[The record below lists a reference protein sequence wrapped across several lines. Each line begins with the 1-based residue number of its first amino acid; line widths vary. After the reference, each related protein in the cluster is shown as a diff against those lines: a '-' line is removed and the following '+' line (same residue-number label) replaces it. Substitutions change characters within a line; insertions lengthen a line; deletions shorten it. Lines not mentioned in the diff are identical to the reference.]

1 MLGGFGAWLVVRSVR
16 RAILW
21 RMNLCE
27 SPRSTIWIVLFSFFA
42 CLVGPF
48 AAWGQQP
55 SAGLPEFENEFFN
68 DFSGSVSNSQKI
80 EISRNLRLAS
90 EASQIHA
97 MIVVIKKVQDYP
109 SLPQELHAMALQL
122 ARDRKVGSQKTHQGL
137 LALFALE
144 DHKFT
149 VAHSTNLSPKLA
161 ESIRD
166 TFNGRVR
173 TRLRDGQTGQALVFA
188 SEDFASLLPKA
199 GVAPKA
205 GGPSV
210 NAPGNAAHRPA
221 LATSHDQ
228 PNPEPKKE
236 SGFGWGTWIALILG
250 GYVLI
255 SLLGRLF
262 SGGGGGGG
270 GLGGGGGGPGW
281 GGLLGGLLGGGL
293 LGYWLGN
300 SSSNASEPHHDG
312 GGAGGSAGG
321 STPGGGAESSDS
333 SGFDSFGGGDYG
345 GDSSGGDSSGGG
357 GSDGDW

>member
-1 MLGGFGAWLVVRSVR
+1 
-16 RAILW
+16 
-21 RMNLCE
+21 MNLCE

-42 CLVGPF
+42 SLVIPLVVPLVIPF
-48 AAWGQQP
+48 PAWGQQP

-97 MIVVIKKVQDYP
+97 MIVVIKKVADYP
-109 SLPQELHAMALQL
+109 SLPQEVHAMALQL

-205 GGPSV
+205 GAPTV
-210 NAPGNAAHRPA
+210 NAPGNPAQRAA
-221 LATSHDQ
+221 LAASPDQ
-228 PNPEPKKE
+228 SKPEPKKE
-236 SGFGWGTWIALILG
+236 SGFGWGTWIAIILG

-270 GLGGGGGGPGW
+270 LGGGGSGPGW

-300 SSSNASEPHHDG
+300 SSSNASESHHDS
-312 GGAGGSAGG
+312 GGAGGSAGS

-333 SGFDSFGGGDYG
+333 DGFDSFGGGDYG
-345 GDSSGGDSSGGG
+345 GESSGGVSSGGG

>member
-1 MLGGFGAWLVVRSVR
+1 
-16 RAILW
+16 
-21 RMNLCE
+21 MNLCA
-27 SPRSTIWIVLFSFFA
+27 SPLSSFRLLLFSLLACFA
-42 CLVGPF
+42 GVLG
-48 AAWGQQP
+48 AQGQQS

-90 EASQIHA
+90 ETSQIHA
-97 MIVVIKKVQDYP
+97 MIVVIKKVADYP
-109 SLPQELHAMALQL
+109 GLPQDVHAMALQL
-122 ARDRKVGSQKTHQGL
+122 ARERKVGSQKTHQGL

-144 DHKFT
+144 DRKFT
-149 VAHSTNLSPKLA
+149 VAHSANLSPKLA

-173 TRLRDGQTGQALVFA
+173 AKLRDAQTGQALVFA

-199 GVAPKA
+199 GAAPKPGA
-205 GGPSV
+205 SV
-210 NAPGNAAHRPA
+210 AHAPTSPAHRPA
-221 LATSHDQ
+221 FAGSPD
-228 PNPEPKKE
+228 PGKPEPQKE
-236 SGFGWGTWIALILG
+236 AGLGWGTWIAIIVG

-262 SGGGGGGG
+262 SGGGGGG
-270 GLGGGGGGPGW
+270 LGGGGAPGW

-300 SSSNASEPHHDG
+300 SSSNASESHHDG
-312 GGAGGSAGG
+312 GGTAGAAGGSAPDGE
-321 STPGGGAESSDS
+321 SDSSDS
-333 SGFDSFGGGDYG
+333 GGFDSFGGGDF
-345 GDSSGGDSSGGG
+345 GGDSSGGG

>member
-1 MLGGFGAWLVVRSVR
+1 
-16 RAILW
+16 
-21 RMNLCE
+21 MNLCE
-27 SPRSTIWIVLFSFFA
+27 SPFRSFRLLLLSFLACFAGVFSA
-42 CLVGPF
+42 P
-48 AAWGQQP
+48 GQQP
-55 SAGLPEFENEFFN
+55 SASLPEFENEFFN

-90 EASQIHA
+90 ETSQIHA
-97 MIVVIKKVQDYP
+97 MIVVIKKVADYP
-109 SLPQELHAMALQL
+109 GLPQEVHAMALQL
-122 ARDRKVGSQKTHQGL
+122 ARERKIGSQKTRQGL

-144 DHKFT
+144 DQKFT

-173 TRLRDGQTGQALVFA
+173 AKLRDGQTGQALVFA

-199 GVAPKA
+199 GAAPKA
-205 GGPSV
+205 GAPKPAALGTQ
-210 NAPGNAAHRPA
+210 APGTPA
-221 LATSHDQ
+221 NRQPFATSPD
-228 PNPEPKKE
+228 PSKPEPQKE
-236 SGFGWGTWIALILG
+236 AGLGWGMWIAIIVG

-262 SGGGGGGG
+262 SGGGGGG
-270 GLGGGGGGPGW
+270 LGGGGAPGW
-281 GGLLGGLLGGGL
+281 GGMLGGLLGGGL

-312 GGAGGSAGG
+312 GGTSGTGGAAGGSA
-321 STPGGGAESSDS
+321 PDGGADS
-333 SGFDSFGGGDYG
+333 SESGGFDSFGGGDF
-345 GDSSGGDSSGGG
+345 GGDSSGGG

>member
-1 MLGGFGAWLVVRSVR
+1 MT
-16 RAILW
+16 
-21 RMNLCE
+21 LCE
-27 SPRSTIWIVLFSFFA
+27 SPLSSFRLLLFSFLACFA
-42 CLVGPF
+42 GAL
-48 AAWGQQP
+48 AAPGQQP

-90 EASQIHA
+90 ETSQIHA
-97 MIVVIKKVQDYP
+97 MIVVIKKVADYP
-109 SLPQELHAMALQL
+109 GLPQDVHAMALQL
-122 ARDRKVGSQKTHQGL
+122 ARERKVGSQKTRQGL

-173 TRLRDGQTGQALVFA
+173 AKLRDGQTGQALVFA

-199 GVAPKA
+199 GAAPKA
-205 GGPSV
+205 GAPKPAALGPQT
-210 NAPGNAAHRPA
+210 PGTPA
-221 LATSHDQ
+221 NRQPFATSPDTAK
-228 PNPEPKKE
+228 PEPQKE
-236 SGFGWGTWIALILG
+236 AGLGWGMWLTIIVG

-262 SGGGGGGG
+262 SGGGGS
-270 GLGGGGGGPGW
+270 GLGGGSGPGW

-300 SSSNASEPHHDG
+300 SSSTASESHHDNG
-312 GGAGGSAGG
+312 GTGGSAGG
-321 STPGGGAESSDS
+321 AASDGGADS
-333 SGFDSFGGGDYG
+333 SEPGGFDSFGGGDF
-345 GDSSGGDSSGGG
+345 GGDSSGGG

>member
-1 MLGGFGAWLVVRSVR
+1 MT
-16 RAILW
+16 
-21 RMNLCE
+21 LCE
-27 SPRSTIWIVLFSFFA
+27 SPLSPFRLLLFSFLA
-42 CLVGPF
+42 CLAGAL
-48 AAWGQQP
+48 AAPGQQP

-90 EASQIHA
+90 ETSQIHA
-97 MIVVIKKVQDYP
+97 MIVVIKKVADYP
-109 SLPQELHAMALQL
+109 GLPQDVHAMALQL
-122 ARDRKVGSQKTHQGL
+122 ARERKVGSQKTRQGL

-149 VAHSTNLSPKLA
+149 VAHSTTLSPKLA

-173 TRLRDGQTGQALVFA
+173 AKLRDGQTGQALVFA

-199 GVAPKA
+199 GAAPKA
-205 GGPSV
+205 GAPKPAALGTQ
-210 NAPGNAAHRPA
+210 APGTPA
-221 LATSHDQ
+221 NRQPFATSPDAAK
-228 PNPEPKKE
+228 PEPQKE
-236 SGFGWGTWIALILG
+236 AALGWGMWLAIIVG

-262 SGGGGGGG
+262 SGGGGGG
-270 GLGGGGGGPGW
+270 LGGGSAPGW

-300 SSSNASEPHHDG
+300 SSSNASESHHDNG
-312 GGAGGSAGG
+312 GTGGSAGG
-321 STPGGGAESSDS
+321 AAPDGGADS
-333 SGFDSFGGGDYG
+333 SEPGGFDSFGGGDF
-345 GDSSGGDSSGGG
+345 GGDSSGGG

>member
-1 MLGGFGAWLVVRSVR
+1 
-16 RAILW
+16 
-21 RMNLCE
+21 MNLCE
-27 SPRSTIWIVLFSFFA
+27 SPLRSFRLLLFSFLACFA
-42 CLVGPF
+42 GAL
-48 AAWGQQP
+48 AAQGQQS
-55 SAGLPEFENEFFN
+55 SASLPEFENEFFN

-90 EASQIHA
+90 ETSQIHA
-97 MIVVIKKVQDYP
+97 MIVVIKRVADYP
-109 SLPQELHAMALQL
+109 GLPQDVHAMALQL
-122 ARDRKVGSQKTHQGL
+122 ARERKVGSQKTRQGL

-173 TRLRDGQTGQALVFA
+173 AKLRDGQTGQALVFA

-199 GVAPKA
+199 GAAPKA
-205 GGPSV
+205 EAGAKPGASIARAPAGP
-210 NAPGNAAHRPA
+210 APRPA
-221 LATSHDQ
+221 LAASAD
-228 PNPEPKKE
+228 PAKPEPQKE
-236 SGFGWGTWIALILG
+236 AGFGWGMWLAIIVG

-262 SGGGGGGG
+262 SGGGGGG
-270 GLGGGGGGPGW
+270 LGGGSSPGW

-312 GGAGGSAGG
+312 GGTGSAGGQAGGSAPDGG
-321 STPGGGAESSDS
+321 TDS
-333 SGFDSFGGGDYG
+333 SEAGGFDSFGGGDF
-345 GDSSGGDSSGGG
+345 GGDSSGGG